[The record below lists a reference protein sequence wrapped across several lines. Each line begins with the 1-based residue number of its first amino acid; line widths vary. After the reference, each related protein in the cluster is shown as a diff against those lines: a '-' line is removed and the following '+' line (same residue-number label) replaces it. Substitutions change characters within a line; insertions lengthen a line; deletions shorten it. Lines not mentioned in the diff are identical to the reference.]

1 MDDKCSRRD
10 VLQRG
15 AAFGVL
21 AAFGAAACGK
31 ERHALS
37 CMDTSALAP
46 ADLALRT
53 STAVAY
59 ADSAVDLGK
68 PCDRCQHF
76 LPAPVAG
83 DCGACK
89 VVKGPINPKG
99 GCKLFVAKP
108 A

>member
-1 MDDKCSRRD
+1 MDDKFSRRAM
-10 VLQRG
+10 LQRG

-21 AAFGAAACGK
+21 AAFSAAACGK

-37 CMDTSALAP
+37 CADTSGLAP
-46 ADLALRT
+46 EELALRT
-53 STAVAY
+53 SPAVAY
-59 ADSAVDLGK
+59 ADGAVDPGK

-76 LPAPVAG
+76 IPAAVPNA
-83 DCGACK
+83 CGTCK

>member
-1 MDDKCSRRD
+1 MDDKLSRRD
-10 VLQRG
+10 VLQRS

-21 AAFGAAACGK
+21 AALGATACGK

-37 CMDTSALAP
+37 CMDTTSLSP
-46 ADLALRT
+46 EELALRT
-53 STAVAY
+53 SPAIAY
-59 ADSAVDLGK
+59 ADGALDPGK
-68 PCDRCQHF
+68 PCDRCQQF
-76 LPAPVAG
+76 MPAPTAG
-83 DCGACK
+83 ACGTCK

>member
-1 MDDKCSRRD
+1 MDDKPTRRD
-10 VLQRG
+10 LLQRG

-31 ERHALS
+31 EKRALL
-37 CMDTSALAP
+37 CTETSSLAP
-46 ADLALRT
+46 EDVALRN
-53 STAVAY
+53 SPAIAY
-59 ADSAVDLGK
+59 ADSALDSGK
-68 PCDRCQHF
+68 TCDRCQHF
-76 LPAPVAG
+76 MPAPTPNA
-83 DCGACK
+83 CGTCK